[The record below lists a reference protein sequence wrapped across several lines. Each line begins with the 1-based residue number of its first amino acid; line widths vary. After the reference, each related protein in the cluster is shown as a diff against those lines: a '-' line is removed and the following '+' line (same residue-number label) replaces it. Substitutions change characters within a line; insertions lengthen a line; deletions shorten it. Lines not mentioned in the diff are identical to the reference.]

1 MGRMTSPKL
10 LLALMA
16 AAAYAAPQINE
27 RQVVGQVL
35 SQLTP
40 AIQQA
45 ISSIGIGSSSRS
57 VSVPSSR
64 FSGATG
70 FTSSSSGLGSSRSSG
85 LSSSRFSGAGS
96 SRFSGATGGSSFS
109 SGSRNS
115 GASVSGITSSV
126 VSQLQPS
133 IAAAVAQALAGSRR
147 SSSVSLGSAN
157 REPEYADGPAEYNF
171 EYKVADDE
179 QQNYIARQESR
190 DGDTVTGSYNYVN
203 PAGTLVTVNYE
214 AGPEG
219 FKQETSE
226 QKGAVEMRNVPV
238 GWDGPLAG
246 VDDAGSVS
254 SGVSASR
261 QSSSSLSQSDLIAK
275 ILATL
280 QPRITSAVQSAVG
293 QTSTV
298 RVAPRPVAVAPRPI
312 TFPSRPLPS
321 VSGFTRSSSGS
332 VDQSSIVSSV
342 ISSLSPRISSA
353 VSSALAGSNRRS
365 SVSSRGSQASSSG
378 LSGLFGVSGQS
389 TVSLETPEFA
399 IQY

>member
-1 MGRMTSPKL
+1 
-10 LLALMA
+10 
-16 AAAYAAPQINE
+16 
-27 RQVVGQVL
+27 
-35 SQLTP
+35 
-40 AIQQA
+40 
-45 ISSIGIGSSSRS
+45 
-57 VSVPSSR
+57 
-64 FSGATG
+64 
-70 FTSSSSGLGSSRSSG
+70 
-85 LSSSRFSGAGS
+85 
-96 SRFSGATGGSSFS
+96 
-109 SGSRNS
+109 
-115 GASVSGITSSV
+115 V

-133 IAAAVAQALAGSRR
+133 IAAAVAEALAGSKR
-147 SSSVSLGSAN
+147 SSSVSVGSAN

-203 PAGTLVTVNYE
+203 PAGTLVTVTYE
-214 AGPEG
+214 AGPDG

-226 QKGAVEMRNVPV
+226 QKGAVQMRNVPV

-254 SGVSASR
+254 SGVSTAR
-261 QSSSSLSQSDLIAK
+261 QSSSSSLSQSDLIAK

-298 RVAPRPVAVAPRPI
+298 RVAPRPVASYRPAVAPARPVAVAPRPAI
-312 TFPSRPLPS
+312 SFASRPLPP
-321 VSGFTRSSSGS
+321 VSSFTRSSSGS
-332 VDQSSIVSSV
+332 ADQSSIVSSV
-342 ISSLSPRISSA
+342 INSLSPRISSA

-365 SVSSRGSQASSSG
+365 SVSSRGSQASNSG

>member
-246 VDDAGSVS
+246 VDDAGVS

-261 QSSSSLSQSDLIAK
+261 STSTSQSDLIAK
-275 ILATL
+275 ILASL
-280 QPRITSAVQSAVG
+280 QPRITSAVQSAIG
-293 QTSTV
+293 QTNTV
-298 RVAPRPVAVAPRPI
+298 RVAPRPVAVAPVAITARRP
-312 TFPSRPLPS
+312 
-321 VSGFTRSSSGS
+321 
-332 VDQSSIVSSV
+332 
-342 ISSLSPRISSA
+342 SA
-353 VSSALAGSNRRS
+353 VAPARFGPS
-365 SVSSRGSQASSSG
+365 ASS
-378 LSGLFGVSGQS
+378 FGQNS
-389 TVSLETPEFA
+389 FA
-399 IQY
+399 R

>member
-1 MGRMTSPKL
+1 MTSPKL

-35 SQLTP
+35 TQLTP

-57 VSVPSSR
+57 VPSSR
-64 FSGATG
+64 FSGTTG

-96 SRFSGATGGSSFS
+96 SRFSGATGGSG

-133 IAAAVAQALAGSRR
+133 IAAAVAKALAGSRR

-157 REPEYADGPAEYNF
+157 RTPETPEYENGPAEYNF

-214 AGPEG
+214 AGPDG

-226 QKGAVEMRNVPV
+226 QKGAVQMRNVPV

-246 VDDAGSVS
+246 VDDAGVS

-261 QSSSSLSQSDLIAK
+261 QTSGLSQSDLIAK

-293 QTSTV
+293 QTNTV
-298 RVAPRPVAVAPRPI
+298 RVAPRPVAVAPRPV
-312 TFPSRPLPS
+312 TYAARRP
-321 VSGFTRSSSGS
+321 VSSFTRSSGS
-332 VDQSSIVSSV
+332 ADQSSIVSSV

>member
-1 MGRMTSPKL
+1 MG
-10 LLALMA
+10 
-16 AAAYAAPQINE
+16 
-27 RQVVGQVL
+27 
-35 SQLTP
+35 
-40 AIQQA
+40 
-45 ISSIGIGSSSRS
+45 SRS
-57 VSVPSSR
+57 
-64 FSGATG
+64 
-70 FTSSSSGLGSSRSSG
+70 
-85 LSSSRFSGAGS
+85 
-96 SRFSGATGGSSFS
+96 
-109 SGSRNS
+109 S
-115 GASVSGITSSV
+115 GASVSTITSSV

-147 SSSVSLGSAN
+147 SSSVSLGNAN
-157 REPEYADGPAEYNF
+157 KEQEYADGPAEYNF

-246 VDDAGSVS
+246 VDDAGVS

-261 QSSSSLSQSDLIAK
+261 QSSSLSQSDLIAK

-298 RVAPRPVAVAPRPI
+298 RVAPRPVAVAPRPV
-312 TFPSRPLPS
+312 TYVARRPVPASPGPAAALL
-321 VSGFTRSSSGS
+321 TRAA
-332 VDQSSIVSSV
+332 
-342 ISSLSPRISSA
+342 LSAR
-353 VSSALAGSNRRS
+353 
-365 SVSSRGSQASSSG
+365 
-378 LSGLFGVSGQS
+378 
-389 TVSLETPEFA
+389 
-399 IQY
+399 

>member
-1 MGRMTSPKL
+1 MTSPKL

-147 SSSVSLGSAN
+147 SSSVSVGSAN

-214 AGPEG
+214 AGPDG

-298 RVAPRPVAVAPRPI
+298 RVAPRPVVAVAPRPAI

-332 VDQSSIVSSV
+332 VDQSSIVNSV

>member
-1 MGRMTSPKL
+1 
-10 LLALMA
+10 
-16 AAAYAAPQINE
+16 
-27 RQVVGQVL
+27 
-35 SQLTP
+35 
-40 AIQQA
+40 
-45 ISSIGIGSSSRS
+45 
-57 VSVPSSR
+57 
-64 FSGATG
+64 
-70 FTSSSSGLGSSRSSG
+70 
-85 LSSSRFSGAGS
+85 
-96 SRFSGATGGSSFS
+96 
-109 SGSRNS
+109 
-115 GASVSGITSSV
+115 V

-214 AGPEG
+214 AGPDG

>member
-1 MGRMTSPKL
+1 MGTSPKL

-35 SQLTP
+35 TQLTP

-45 ISSIGIGSSSRS
+45 ISSIGSSSRS

-64 FSGATG
+64 FSGTTG

-96 SRFSGATGGSSFS
+96 SRFSGATGGSGLS

-133 IAAAVAQALAGSRR
+133 IAAAVARALAGSRR

-157 REPEYADGPAEYNF
+157 RTPETPEYENGPAEYNF

-214 AGPEG
+214 AGPDG

-226 QKGAVEMRNVPV
+226 QKGAVQMRNVPV

-246 VDDAGSVS
+246 VDDAGVS

-261 QSSSSLSQSDLIAK
+261 QTSGFSQSDLIAK

-293 QTSTV
+293 QTNTV

-312 TFPSRPLPS
+312 TFAARRP
-321 VSGFTRSSSGS
+321 VSSFTKSSSGS
-332 VDQSSIVSSV
+332 ADQ
-342 ISSLSPRISSA
+342 
-353 VSSALAGSNRRS
+353 
-365 SVSSRGSQASSSG
+365 
-378 LSGLFGVSGQS
+378 
-389 TVSLETPEFA
+389 
-399 IQY
+399 

>member
-1 MGRMTSPKL
+1 
-10 LLALMA
+10 
-16 AAAYAAPQINE
+16 
-27 RQVVGQVL
+27 
-35 SQLTP
+35 
-40 AIQQA
+40 
-45 ISSIGIGSSSRS
+45 
-57 VSVPSSR
+57 
-64 FSGATG
+64 
-70 FTSSSSGLGSSRSSG
+70 
-85 LSSSRFSGAGS
+85 
-96 SRFSGATGGSSFS
+96 
-109 SGSRNS
+109 
-115 GASVSGITSSV
+115 V

-133 IAAAVAQALAGSRR
+133 IAAAVAQALAGSKR
-147 SSSVSLGSAN
+147 SSSVSVGSAN

-203 PAGTLVTVNYE
+203 PAGTLVTVTYE
-214 AGPEG
+214 AGPDG

-226 QKGAVEMRNVPV
+226 QKGAVQMRNVPV

-254 SGVSASR
+254 SGVSTAR
-261 QSSSSLSQSDLIAK
+261 QSSSSSLSQSDLIAK

-298 RVAPRPVAVAPRPI
+298 RVAPRPVASYRPAVAPARPVAVAPRPAI
-312 TFPSRPLPS
+312 SFASRPLPP
-321 VSGFTRSSSGS
+321 VSSFTRSSSGS
-332 VDQSSIVSSV
+332 ADQSSIVSSV

>member
-1 MGRMTSPKL
+1 
-10 LLALMA
+10 
-16 AAAYAAPQINE
+16 
-27 RQVVGQVL
+27 
-35 SQLTP
+35 
-40 AIQQA
+40 
-45 ISSIGIGSSSRS
+45 
-57 VSVPSSR
+57 
-64 FSGATG
+64 
-70 FTSSSSGLGSSRSSG
+70 
-85 LSSSRFSGAGS
+85 
-96 SRFSGATGGSSFS
+96 
-109 SGSRNS
+109 
-115 GASVSGITSSV
+115 V

-133 IAAAVAQALAGSRR
+133 IAAAVAEALAGSKR
-147 SSSVSLGSAN
+147 SSSVSVGSAN

-203 PAGTLVTVNYE
+203 PAGTLVTVTYE
-214 AGPEG
+214 AGPDG

-226 QKGAVEMRNVPV
+226 QKGAVQMRNVPV

-254 SGVSASR
+254 SGVSTAR
-261 QSSSSLSQSDLIAK
+261 QSSSSSSLSQSDLIAK

-298 RVAPRPVAVAPRPI
+298 RVAPRPVTSYRPAVAPARPVAVAPRPAI
-312 TFPSRPLPS
+312 SFASRPLPP
-321 VSGFTRSSSGS
+321 VSSFTRSSSGS
-332 VDQSSIVSSV
+332 ADQSSIVSSV

-365 SVSSRGSQASSSG
+365 SVSSRGSQASNSG

>member
-1 MGRMTSPKL
+1 
-10 LLALMA
+10 
-16 AAAYAAPQINE
+16 
-27 RQVVGQVL
+27 
-35 SQLTP
+35 
-40 AIQQA
+40 
-45 ISSIGIGSSSRS
+45 
-57 VSVPSSR
+57 
-64 FSGATG
+64 
-70 FTSSSSGLGSSRSSG
+70 
-85 LSSSRFSGAGS
+85 
-96 SRFSGATGGSSFS
+96 
-109 SGSRNS
+109 
-115 GASVSGITSSV
+115 V

-133 IAAAVAQALAGSRR
+133 IAAAVAQALAGSKR
-147 SSSVSLGSAN
+147 SSSVSVGSAN

-203 PAGTLVTVNYE
+203 PAGTLVTVTYE
-214 AGPEG
+214 AGPDG

-226 QKGAVEMRNVPV
+226 QKGAVQMRNVPV

-254 SGVSASR
+254 SGVSTAR
-261 QSSSSLSQSDLIAK
+261 QSSSSSLSQSDLIAK

-298 RVAPRPVAVAPRPI
+298 RVAPRPVASYRPAVAPARPVAVAPRPAI
-312 TFPSRPLPS
+312 SFASRPLPP
-321 VSGFTRSSSGS
+321 VSSFTRSSSGS
-332 VDQSSIVSSV
+332 ADQSSIVSSV

-365 SVSSRGSQASSSG
+365 SVSSRGSQASNSG

>member
-1 MGRMTSPKL
+1 MTSPKL

-35 SQLTP
+35 TQLTP

-45 ISSIGIGSSSRS
+45 ISSIGIGSSRS

-70 FTSSSSGLGSSRSSG
+70 FT
-85 LSSSRFSGAGS
+85 RFSGAGS
-96 SRFSGATGGSSFS
+96 SRFSGATGGSGFS
-109 SGSRNS
+109 SGSRSS

-147 SSSVSLGSAN
+147 SSSVSLGGAN
-157 REPEYADGPAEYNF
+157 REEEYADGPAQYNF

-179 QQNYIARQESR
+179 AQNYIARQESR

-246 VDDAGSVS
+246 VDDAGVS

-261 QSSSSLSQSDLIAK
+261 QSSSLSQSDLIAK

-298 RVAPRPVAVAPRPI
+298 RVAPRPVAVAPRPV
-312 TFPSRPLPS
+312 TYAARRP
-321 VSGFTRSSSGS
+321 VSSFTRSSSGS
-332 VDQSSIVSSV
+332 ADQSSIVNSV

-365 SVSSRGSQASSSG
+365 SVSSRGSQASNSG

-389 TVSLETPEFA
+389 SVSLETPEFA
-399 IQY
+399 VQY

>member
-1 MGRMTSPKL
+1 
-10 LLALMA
+10 
-16 AAAYAAPQINE
+16 
-27 RQVVGQVL
+27 
-35 SQLTP
+35 
-40 AIQQA
+40 
-45 ISSIGIGSSSRS
+45 
-57 VSVPSSR
+57 
-64 FSGATG
+64 
-70 FTSSSSGLGSSRSSG
+70 
-85 LSSSRFSGAGS
+85 
-96 SRFSGATGGSSFS
+96 
-109 SGSRNS
+109 
-115 GASVSGITSSV
+115 V

-147 SSSVSLGSAN
+147 SSSVSVGSAN

-214 AGPEG
+214 AGPDG

-298 RVAPRPVAVAPRPI
+298 RVAPRPVVAVAPRPAI
-312 TFPSRPLPS
+312 TFASRPLPP

-365 SVSSRGSQASSSG
+365 SVSSRGSQASNSG

>member
-1 MGRMTSPKL
+1 M
-10 LLALMA
+10 
-16 AAAYAAPQINE
+16 
-27 RQVVGQVL
+27 
-35 SQLTP
+35 
-40 AIQQA
+40 
-45 ISSIGIGSSSRS
+45 SS
-57 VSVPSSR
+57 
-64 FSGATG
+64 
-70 FTSSSSGLGSSRSSG
+70 
-85 LSSSRFSGAGS
+85 
-96 SRFSGATGGSSFS
+96 
-109 SGSRNS
+109 
-115 GASVSGITSSV
+115 ITSSV

-190 DGDTVTGSYNYVN
+190 NGDTVTGSYNYVN

-226 QKGAVEMRNVPV
+226 QKGAVEMRNIPV

-246 VDDAGSVS
+246 VDDAGVS

-261 QSSSSLSQSDLIAK
+261 QSSLSQSDLIAK

-280 QPRITSAVQSAVG
+280 QPRITSAVQTAVG
-293 QTSTV
+293 QTNTV
-298 RVAPRPVAVAPRPI
+298 RVASRPVAVAPRPV
-312 TFPSRPLPS
+312 TYTARRP
-321 VSGFTRSSSGS
+321 VSSFTRSSSGS
-332 VDQSSIVSSV
+332 ADQSSIVSSV

-353 VSSALAGSNRRS
+353 VSSALAGSSRRS
-365 SVSSRGSQASSSG
+365 SVSSRGSQTSNSG

-389 TVSLETPEFA
+389 TVSVETPEFA

>member
-1 MGRMTSPKL
+1 MTSPKL

-35 SQLTP
+35 TQLTP

-45 ISSIGIGSSSRS
+45 ISSIGIGSSRS

-70 FTSSSSGLGSSRSSG
+70 FT
-85 LSSSRFSGAGS
+85 RFSGAGS
-96 SRFSGATGGSSFS
+96 SRFSGATGGSGFS
-109 SGSRNS
+109 SGSRSS

-147 SSSVSLGSAN
+147 SSSVSLGGAN
-157 REPEYADGPAEYNF
+157 REEEYADGPAQYNF

-179 QQNYIARQESR
+179 AQNYIARQESR

-246 VDDAGSVS
+246 VDDAGVS

-261 QSSSSLSQSDLIAK
+261 QSSSLSQSDLIAK

-298 RVAPRPVAVAPRPI
+298 RVAPRPVAVAPRPV
-312 TFPSRPLPS
+312 TYAARRP
-321 VSGFTRSSSGS
+321 VSSFTRSSSGS
-332 VDQSSIVSSV
+332 ADQSSIVSSV

-365 SVSSRGSQASSSG
+365 SVSSRGSQASNSG

-389 TVSLETPEFA
+389 SVSLETPEFA
-399 IQY
+399 VQY